1 VTSLLVAAGLLLA
14 ALAGAPLF
22 AVIGASALLG
32 FWFAGIDAQAAII
45 EIYRL
50 TDMPVLVAIPLFTL
64 AGYILGESQA
74 PARLVRL
81 TNALLGGFGGG
92 LAIVALVACAL
103 FTAFTGASGI
113 TIVAL
118 GALLYPALQTAGYDE
133 RFSLG
138 LVTSSGS
145 LGILFAPSL
154 PLILYGVIA
163 QQVNLPVALSIDDLF
178 LAGLLPGLLMLV
190 ILGTYSVYH
199 GRALV
204 TAEGWGFDARQAGAA
219 LRDAGWEL
227 PLPLLVLGGIYGG
240 LIAIS
245 EAAALAAAYV
255 LIVEVAIHREIHWR
269 RLPGVLRDAMQL
281 VGAILLILGVSLAST
296 NVMIDARLPTR
307 LFETIQAVVD
317 NRWMFL
323 ILLNAFLLILGTM
336 LDIFAALVIIVPILL
351 PVAVGYDID
360 PLHLGIIFLA
370 NMQIGYF
377 TPPVGMNLFIASFR
391 FGKPV
396 MTLYRATLPFFFL
409 LLAAVLLI
417 TYIPALSLWLPRW

>member
-32 FWFAGIDAQAAII
+32 FWLAGIDAQAAII

-154 PLILYGVIA
+154 PLILYGVVA

-190 ILGTYSVYH
+190 ILSTYSVYH

-240 LIAIS
+240 VIAIS

-323 ILLNAFLLILGTM
+323 ILLNVFLLILGTM

>member
-32 FWFAGIDAQAAII
+32 FWLAGIDAQAAII

-50 TDMPVLVAIPLFTL
+50 TEMPVLVAIPLFTL

-154 PLILYGVIA
+154 PLILYGVVA

-190 ILGTYSVYH
+190 ILSAYSVYH

-269 RLPGVLRDAMQL
+269 RLPAVLRDAMQL

-307 LFETIQAVVD
+307 LFETIQTVVD

-323 ILLNAFLLILGTM
+323 ILLNVFLLILGTM
-336 LDIFAALVIIVPILL
+336 LDIFAALVIVVPILL